1 MGAGMNRWLRAYIA
15 VAALFLLLP
24 MLLVVMVALSAS
36 QFVMFPPP
44 GFSLKWFARVLQDSS
59 FMRPLW
65 NSIQLGLLSTLLAA
79 ILAVPSA
86 IVLVRRR
93 PPGAGV
99 IQGFLLSPLALP
111 SLVLAI
117 ALLFFLSGIG
127 LGNTYLGLLIG
138 HVVIVLPYLLR
149 TVLAVYSASDAR
161 IEEAAY
167 TLGANPW
174 HTFWRITLPAIRPG
188 LFAGGMFA
196 FLISFDEVAVALM
209 LSNASNMTLPVS
221 ILGYLV
227 NNYDPAVA
235 AISVIKMIIV
245 VVVLIAVEKFYGL
258 GSLTLPQRG
267 GTASH
272 G

>member
-1 MGAGMNRWLRAYIA
+1 VSRWLKAYL
-15 VAALFLLLP
+15 VFAAIFLLAPLV
-24 MLLVVMVALSAS
+24 LVVMVALSS
-36 QFVMFPPP
+36 SRFVVFPPP
-44 GFSLKWFARVLQDSS
+44 GFSLQWFARVLQDPS

-65 NSIQLGLLSTLLAA
+65 NSIQLGILSAA
-79 ILAVPSA
+79 IAALLAVPA
-86 IVLVRRR
+86 ALALVRRR
-93 PPGAGV
+93 PPGAEA
-99 IQGFLLSPLALP
+99 IQTFLLSPLALP

-117 ALLFFLSGIG
+117 ALLFFLSGVG
-127 LGNTYLGLLIG
+127 LGNTYTGLLIG

-149 TVLAVYSASDAR
+149 TVLAVYSGSDPR
-161 IEEAAY
+161 LEEAAH

-174 HTFWRITLPAIRPG
+174 RAFWHVTLPAIRPG
-188 LFAGGMFA
+188 LFAGAMFA

-235 AISVIKMIIV
+235 AISVIKMVIVIV
-245 VVVLIAVEKFYGL
+245 VLLTVEKFYGL
-258 GSLTLPQRG
+258 GSLTLPHRSE
-267 GTASH
+267 AKSH

>member
-1 MGAGMNRWLRAYIA
+1 MNRWLKGYL
-15 VAALFLLLP
+15 ALATVFLLTPLV
-24 MLLVVMVALSAS
+24 LVVVVSLSSAR
-36 QFVMFPPP
+36 FVMFPPP
-44 GFSLKWFARVLQDSS
+44 GYSIRWFTQVLQDPS

-65 NSIQLGLLSTLLAA
+65 NSIQLGVTAAA
-79 ILAVPSA
+79 IAAFLAVPA
-86 IVLVRRR
+86 ALVLVRRKL
-93 PPGAGV
+93 PGAAL
-99 IQGFLLSPLALP
+99 IQTFLLSPLALP

-117 ALLFFLSGIG
+117 ALLFFLSAIG
-127 LGNTYLGLLIG
+127 LGNTYFGLLVG

-149 TVLAVYSASDAR
+149 TVLAVYSSADPR
-161 IEEAAY
+161 IEEAAK
-167 TLGANPW
+167 TLGATPW
-174 HTFWRITLPAIRPG
+174 RTFWHITLPTIRPG

-235 AISVIKMIIV
+235 AISVIKMVIVIV
-245 VVVLIAVEKFYGL
+245 VLLVVEKLYGL
-258 GSLTLPQRG
+258 GSLTLPHRG
-267 GTASH
+267 DSDKH